1 MKLIDDNDCDSTCN
15 ASYLH
20 ILAIFYPPVSYLY
33 IMDGEMII
41 KYKHDFENVHILQR
55 VDYQVNSA
63 VVTVDS
69 KYESHFKSSTLHST
83 DPFHLP

>member
-1 MKLIDDNDCDSTCN
+1 MIMIVIRHAMHRTCISLLFST
-15 ASYLH
+15 L
-20 ILAIFYPPVSYLY
+20 PVSYLY